1 MVLSVELSEVLAPA
15 LVAGVMVALVHAP
28 LGIEVLR
35 RGIIFI
41 DLAAPI
47 LSVVARSA
55 APVPVVVEIVT
66 EGKSV

>member
-28 LGIEVLR
+28 LGIEVLK

-41 DLAAPI
+41 DLA
-47 LSVVARSA
+47 VAQIAGLGLVIAHLFFERFKPS
-55 APVPVVVEIVT
+55 
-66 EGKSV
+66 